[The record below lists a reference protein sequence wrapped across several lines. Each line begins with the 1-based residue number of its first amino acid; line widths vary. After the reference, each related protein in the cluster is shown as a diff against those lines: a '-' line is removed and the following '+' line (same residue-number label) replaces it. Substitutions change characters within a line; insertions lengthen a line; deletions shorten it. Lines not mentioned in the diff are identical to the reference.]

1 MKKQGEGRR
10 NILDVTEE
18 IIKLLSKKSDL
29 SVKAISEE
37 VGSQWETTIK
47 SLEFLKRI
55 SLVQEKKGDI
65 SYKAERLWSLK

>member
-10 NILDVTEE
+10 NILEVTEE
-18 IIKLLSKKSDL
+18 IIKLLSNKSDL

-55 SLVQEKKGDI
+55 GLVQEKKGDV
-65 SYKAERLWSLK
+65 SYKAERLWSLR

>member
-1 MKKQGEGRR
+1 MQKQGEGRR
-10 NILDVTEE
+10 NILEVTEE
-18 IIKLLSKKSDL
+18 IIKLLSNKSDL

-55 SLVQEKKGDI
+55 GLVQEKKGDV
-65 SYKAERLWSLK
+65 SYRAERLWSLK

>member
-10 NILDVTEE
+10 NILEVTEE
-18 IIKLLSKKSDL
+18 IIKLLSNKSDL

-55 SLVQEKKGDI
+55 GLVQEKKGDI